1 MVRTVLIPTLAL
13 VGFALIGT
21 EPGGG
26 ALDPPVAVQAD
37 QAEPQVEREGGTT
50 PSVTAIRV
58 EEPVTPT
65 TNDYIRRAL
74 DEAAARGS
82 NALLI
87 ELDTPGGLLES
98 TRGIVQAFYESE
110 VPVVVYVSPG
120 GARAASAGTFITMAA
135 HVAAMAPSTTIGA
148 ASPVSMG
155 GGGEAQMDTVSQNKA
170 FNYAESLIASI
181 AERRGRNVDWAISAV
196 REAEAVTESE
206 ALDLNVIDLVAEDRD
221 ELLEAIDG
229 RVVDGDTLR
238 TAGAAVEELPKTMA
252 ERFLGFITR
261 PELMLILSMVAIY
274 GIIGEVSN
282 PGAIVPGVTGVIALI
297 LLLYASAAMPVNL
310 VGYLLLALA
319 VVLFVSEAFTPAFG
333 VLIAGGAV
341 SFFMGAL
348 ILFQDLPDS
357 LALSWAWLVPATV
370 ITTLFFVWIVTQG
383 IRIQLAPARTGLD
396 SMTGQ
401 VARVVDPVGPDG
413 GRVFVSGEYWSAVSD
428 EEIPADAS
436 CVVESIDGL
445 TMRVRKSGGVAE
457 RPTSPPSS
465 EATAS

>member
-1 MVRTVLIPTLAL
+1 MVRTALIPTLVFL
-13 VGFALIGT
+13 GVVPI
-21 EPGGG
+21 
-26 ALDPPVAVQAD
+26 
-37 QAEPQVEREGGTT
+37 GTT
-50 PSVTAIRV
+50 PGPGASMPVVSVQDTQAAAGTDDTTAPSVSVIRI

-65 TNDYIRRAL
+65 TNDYIRRAIE
-74 DEAAARGS
+74 EATARGAD
-82 NALLI
+82 ALLI

-98 TRGIVQAFYESE
+98 TREIVQAFYESE

-206 ALDLNVIDLVAEDRD
+206 ALDLNVIDLVAADRD

-238 TAGAAVEELPKTMA
+238 TAGAVAEEVPKTMA

-310 VGYLLLALA
+310 AGYLLLALA

-333 VLIAGGAV
+333 LLIAGGAV

-348 ILFQDLPDS
+348 ILFQDLPDA
-357 LALSWAWLVPATV
+357 LALSWAWLVPATAF
-370 ITTLFFVWIVTQG
+370 TTLFFVWIVTQG
-383 IRIQLAPARTGLD
+383 IRIQMAPARTGLD

-401 VARVVDPVGPDG
+401 LARVVDPIGADG
-413 GRVFVSGEYWSAVSD
+413 GRVFVAGEYWNAVSED
-428 EEIPADAS
+428 EIPAGAS
-436 CVVESIDGL
+436 CVIEGIEGL
-445 TMRVRKSGGVAE
+445 TMRVRSSEGVAE

-465 EATAS
+465 EATGS